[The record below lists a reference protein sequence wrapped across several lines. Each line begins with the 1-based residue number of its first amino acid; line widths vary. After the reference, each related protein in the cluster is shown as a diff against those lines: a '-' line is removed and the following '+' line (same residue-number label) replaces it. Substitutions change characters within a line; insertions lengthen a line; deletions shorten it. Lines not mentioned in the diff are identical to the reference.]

1 MFNYSLRLSSLL
13 VQPWARLWYMA
24 CSYDISWPIFEI
36 NGKVY
41 YLFNLFYKFFDF
53 TQYIQMISAACGA
66 PLHFETHIHW
76 SLAYMFPDFR
86 AASLMNKCFNFLPDW
101 GLVGQPERW
110 NRDVDA
116 GKENKKIK
124 DLAYY
129 QAAESKSFP
138 QSASVFSID
147 SGMDV
152 F

>member
-1 MFNYSLRLSSLL
+1 
-13 VQPWARLWYMA
+13 
-24 CSYDISWPIFEI
+24 
-36 NGKVY
+36 
-41 YLFNLFYKFFDF
+41 
-53 TQYIQMISAACGA
+53 MISAACGA